1 MTGSESSRGA
11 NAAEPTRAAPGTE
24 GAHSAPTAE
33 PQSLPAGRVGR
44 AHGLDGSFYVTR
56 ADPRL
61 LGLGTVVALAGVSRA
76 IVRRSGVD
84 KRPILRLEGLEGRP
98 AVEALRGE
106 TLFVDRRDAPK
117 LRAGE
122 WWAHELEG
130 CLVVDGERQVGRVS
144 GMLALPS
151 CEVLQVRRG
160 DGGELLVPMIADAIR
175 RMDVAHGRIDVDLG
189 FLGESEPS

>member
-1 MTGSESSRGA
+1 MTGPEPPQGA
-11 NAAEPTRAAPGTE
+11 NAAEPTR
-24 GAHSAPTAE
+24 SAPPIE
-33 PQSLPAGRVGR
+33 QPLPAGRVGR

-61 LGLGTVVALAGVSRA
+61 LSLGTVVTLADVSRA

-84 KRPILRLEGLEGRP
+84 KRPILRLEGLEDRP

-106 TLFVDRRDAPK
+106 TLLVDRRDAPTLK
-117 LRAGE
+117 AGE

-151 CEVLQVRRG
+151 CEVLQVRRA
-160 DGGELLVPMIADAIR
+160 DGGELLVPMIGDAIR
-175 RMDVAHGRIDVDLG
+175 QMDIAHGRIDIDLG

>member
-1 MTGSESSRGA
+1 MGA
-11 NAAEPTRAAPGTE
+11 NAAEPAR
-24 GAHSAPTAE
+24 AE
-33 PQSLPAGRVGR
+33 PATEPQPLPAGRVGR

-61 LGLGTVVALAGVSRA
+61 LSLGTVVTLAGASRA

-106 TLFVDRRDAPK
+106 TLLVDRKDAPTLK
-117 LRAGE
+117 EGE

-130 CLVVDGERQVGRVS
+130 CLVVDGERQVGSVT
-144 GMLALPS
+144 GMLVLPS
-151 CEVLQVRRG
+151 CEVLQVRRAA
-160 DGGELLVPMIADAIR
+160 GGELLVPMIADAIR
-175 RMDVAHGRIDVDLG
+175 QMDVAHGRIDVDLG